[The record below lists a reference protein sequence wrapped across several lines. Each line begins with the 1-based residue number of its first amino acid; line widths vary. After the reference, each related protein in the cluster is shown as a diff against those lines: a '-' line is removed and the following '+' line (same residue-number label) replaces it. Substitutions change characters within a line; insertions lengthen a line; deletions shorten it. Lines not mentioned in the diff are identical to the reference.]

1 MRCMVRPIAAVLV
14 TMLLIA
20 IGCGSGESG
29 PPELRTGRS
38 IYADHCA
45 TCHGNRGQ
53 GGVGPALDHVL
64 ATWPSC
70 DDQQRWISLG
80 SEGWKE
86 LVGPTYGATDTEI
99 DAVMPGQADL
109 LTDREI
115 AMVAAFERVEYGG
128 GEPSAV
134 LADCGLADG

>member
-1 MRCMVRPIAAVLV
+1 MVRPIATVML
-14 TMLLIA
+14 TMVLIA
-20 IGCGSGESG
+20 VGCGPGESG
-29 PPELRTGRS
+29 SPELRTGRS
-38 IYADHCA
+38 IYADRCA

-53 GGVGPALDHVL
+53 GGVGPALDQVL

-86 LVGPTYGATDTEI
+86 LVGPTYGANDAPI
-99 DAVMPGQADL
+99 DKVMPGQADL
-109 LTDREI
+109 ISEREI

-128 GEPSAV
+128 GEPAAV
-134 LADCGLADG
+134 LSDCGLDDT